1 VVKYILKRCLQAL
14 PVLFGATF
22 LVYGLVFLQP
32 GDPIRALCG
41 QHCPNE
47 AGLDII
53 RARYNLD
60 KPFILQ
66 YLLYMKNLLLG
77 DFGTTFSGRSV
88 SDIIATSMPNTIHL
102 GLIAIAFEI
111 ILGVGI
117 GIIVGIRRGSF
128 FDSSILV
135 ITLILISIPTFVLGF
150 VCQLVFGMNL
160 GIVPPTVGSSTDFE
174 HMYMPALILATGSIA
189 SICRLTRNSIQDNSY
204 ADHVRTSYAKGLPR
218 YQVTLRHIFRNSMIP
233 VVTYI
238 GADLGA
244 LMGGA
249 VLTETIFNI
258 QGIGNQLYAAIQR
271 GEGTTVV
278 SIITLFVIIFVVTNI
293 VVDILYAVLDP
304 RIRYGK

>member
-1 VVKYILKRCLQAL
+1 
-14 PVLFGATF
+14 
-22 LVYGLVFLQP
+22 
-32 GDPIRALCG
+32 
-41 QHCPNE
+41 
-47 AGLDII
+47 
-53 RARYNLD
+53 
-60 KPFILQ
+60 
-66 YLLYMKNLLLG
+66 MKNLLLG
-77 DFGTTFSGRSV
+77 DFGVTFSGRSV
-88 SDIIATSMPNTIHL
+88 SDIISTSMPNTIHL

-111 ILGVGI
+111 LSGVGI
-117 GIIVGIRRGSF
+117 GIIVGIRRGSL
-128 FDSSILV
+128 FDSSVLV
-135 ITLILISIPTFVLGF
+135 ITLVLISIPTFVLGF

-160 GIVPPTVGSSTDFE
+160 RLVPPTVGINTDFA
-174 HMYMPALILATGSIA
+174 HLWMPALILATASIA
-189 SICRLTRNSIQDNSY
+189 SICRLTRNSIQDNFY
-204 ADHVRTSYAKGLPR
+204 ADHVRTAYAKGLPKR
-218 YQVTLRHIFRNSMIP
+218 QVTIRHVFRNSMIP